1 MTTDDRRVAEALAE
15 IERLK
20 AERDTWQLSCRNA
33 ERARDEAIAHRDK
46 AEAERD
52 LYYNRVAS
60 LLYSD
65 ELRNCK
71 TDYIRKLATE
81 YTDARAERDALRALL
96 RAAHRH
102 CPAPL
107 QADIAALLN
116 AARKEGEG

>member
-1 MTTDDRRVAEALAE
+1 MAVTTDDRRVAEALAE

-65 ELRNCK
+65 ELRGCK
-71 TDYIRKLATE
+71 TDYIRKPDYAKMI
-81 YTDARAERDALRALL
+81 ER
-96 RAAHRH
+96 RAAQQG
-102 CPAPL
+102 L
-107 QADIAALLN
+107 AL
-116 AARKEGEG
+116 A